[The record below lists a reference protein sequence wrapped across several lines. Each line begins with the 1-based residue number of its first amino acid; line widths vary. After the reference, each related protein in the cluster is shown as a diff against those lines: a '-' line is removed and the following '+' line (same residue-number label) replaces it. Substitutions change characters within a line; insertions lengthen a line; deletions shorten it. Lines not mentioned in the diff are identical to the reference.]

1 MRSVYILMHQ
11 RKPDTG
17 ILARRVLEAL
27 REAHIAASAEP
38 WLLERLD
45 GGTRRLLSDFPP
57 ERCEAVIS
65 IGGDGT
71 LLRANALAV
80 RSACPF
86 WE

>member
-1 MRSVYILMHQ
+1 MHPCILMHDVLYYALKGGVRIMRSVYILMHQ

-45 GGTRRLLSDFPP
+45 GRYAPAAF
-57 ERCEAVIS
+57 
-65 IGGDGT
+65 
-71 LLRANALAV
+71 
-80 RSACPF
+80 
-86 WE
+86 